1 MPTLVV
7 SLVTHN
13 ESRDVERLLPTLFA
27 QTYRDA
33 ALVAVDNGSEDGTR
47 ASLAAFEKVAPIPM
61 TVVPSREN
69 LGYTG
74 GHNAGI
80 ERALEAGARWV
91 LVLNAD
97 VVLAPDF
104 VESLLGEALRS
115 ENADVGAFTGKI
127 LRADGE
133 ELSPTTVLDTVG
145 IRMTP
150 SGRHFDV
157 GSGLPDDGRYDRSAE
172 IFGVS
177 GCVALFRAEALT
189 DVKISTGFFDDDF
202 FVYREDVD
210 LAWRLRGRGWRAR
223 CVPSAVAW
231 HRRRSL
237 PERRGEMSP
246 LANLHSVKNRF
257 LLRVNNAGT
266 EHLRATFGRTF
277 ARDVVVVGGCLTVER
292 TSLPALRWLAEN
304 RVRLLT
310 KRVEIQA
317 RRRVSDRDLLR
328 WFSDDPEGARI
339 PS

>member
-1 MPTLVV
+1 M
-7 SLVTHN
+7 THN

-33 ALVAVDNGSEDGTR
+33 ALVAIDNGSEDGTR

-80 ERALEAGARWV
+80 ARALEAGARWV

-104 VESLLGEALRS
+104 VETLLGEALRS

-133 ELSPTTVLDTVG
+133 ELRPTTVLDTVG

-150 SGRHFDV
+150 NGRHFDV
-157 GSGLPDDGRYDRSAE
+157 GSGLPDDGRYDRPAE

-177 GCVALFRAEALT
+177 GCVALFRAEALA

-223 CVPSAVAW
+223 CVPSAVALAPQAEPPGAPAEKC
-231 HRRRSL
+231 RLSPTSTRSRTASSSGSTTRGRSTSGRRSGR
-237 PERRGEMSP
+237 PSP
-246 LANLHSVKNRF
+246 
-257 LLRVNNAGT
+257 
-266 EHLRATFGRTF
+266 ATSSSWV
-277 ARDVVVVGGCLTVER
+277 A
-292 TSLPALRWLAEN
+292 A
-304 RVRLLT
+304 
-310 KRVEIQA
+310 
-317 RRRVSDRDLLR
+317 
-328 WFSDDPEGARI
+328 
-339 PS
+339 